1 MTALLF
7 KCPYCYF
14 EIPEPATVCGHCT
27 RDLSL
32 IKPLLFQFSR
42 TIEDITTIRLEINEI
57 RKELENRP
65 LLHDRLN
72 TEITISSNNEEYQ
85 EVINKVSG
93 AKGLLFLASTV
104 LLTVIALIF
113 THWLFL
119 FVYDFNLLL
128 LRIATV
134 ILPLLFGI
142 LSYRKIDVN
151 AGFSILG
158 STLLGICAV
167 TGMLAITSY
176 IDKVALLPE
185 STREWREVVEYGF
198 AISCS
203 FFTAFLIENRRIAH
217 RLNFRK
223 KINLN
228 LLIEKDASGQF
239 KAPEWTNQVQSLFT
253 AIAPFLSAGTA
264 IVSGLRVFITN

>member
-14 EIPEPATVCGHCT
+14 DIPEPATVCGHCT

-42 TIEDITTIRLEINEI
+42 SIEDITTLRLEINEI
-57 RKELENRP
+57 RKELENIP

-104 LLTVIALIF
+104 LLTVIALVF

-151 AGFSILG
+151 AGLSILS
-158 STLLGICAV
+158 STLLGILTCYLKK
-167 TGMLAITSY
+167 MLLVSLKLLCGRIKSNHSLRQLALSY
-176 IDKVALLPE
+176 QQEQLSFLDLMFSYHDLQANGN
-185 STREWREVVEYGF
+185 S
-198 AISCS
+198 IS
-203 FFTAFLIENRRIAH
+203 
-217 RLNFRK
+217 
-223 KINLN
+223 
-228 LLIEKDASGQF
+228 
-239 KAPEWTNQVQSLFT
+239 
-253 AIAPFLSAGTA
+253 
-264 IVSGLRVFITN
+264 